1 MNIPEFIEHLY
12 ITYYQQLYNYLMSCF
27 HDTDIAE
34 EVTQDTFLK
43 ALIYAPY
50 LKAHP
55 NIIGWLK
62 LTARN
67 TGTKICY
74 KRKHLAHLVD
84 ECYFASAVVFEFS
97 DKFNIYDTIMSDDTY
112 KIIRMKYIY
121 GYSIKEI
128 AQYYQISQSACKMRL
143 NRVRQIF
150 RAAI

>member
-55 NIIGWLK
+55 DY
-62 LTARN
+62 R
-67 TGTKICY
+67 
-74 KRKHLAHLVD
+74 LAQ
-84 ECYFASAVVFEFS
+84 
-97 DKFNIYDTIMSDDTY
+97 TY
-112 KIIRMKYIY
+112 SQKYR
-121 GYSIKEI
+121 
-128 AQYYQISQSACKMRL
+128 YQDL
-143 NRVRQIF
+143 L
-150 RAAI
+150 